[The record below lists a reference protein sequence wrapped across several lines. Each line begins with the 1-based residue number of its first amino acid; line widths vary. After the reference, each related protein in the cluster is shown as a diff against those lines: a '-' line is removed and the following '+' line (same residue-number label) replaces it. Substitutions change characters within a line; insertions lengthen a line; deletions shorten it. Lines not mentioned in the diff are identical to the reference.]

1 MSDFLKNYNEKKE
14 IVEKYIESLFLRENF
29 PQENLFEIMKYAVTN
44 GGKRIRP
51 VLMMASYGVFSENS
65 EKVLPF
71 CAAIEL
77 IHSYSLVHDDLP
89 AMDNDSLRRG
99 KPTCHVKFSHFGAI
113 LAGDALLNMAF
124 EVMTE
129 NMTDFEKGIKA
140 MKIIASASGAK
151 GMCAGQMTDMEG
163 SVTDFPALC
172 DMCSQKTGALLEA
185 SVLSG
190 AALGGAS
197 EETFQKLKE
206 YSKLLG
212 LIFQIKDD
220 ILDVTSTSDIMGK
233 TVGSDE
239 KNNKIT
245 FVSRY
250 GLKKAIEI
258 TDKYKN
264 KAVEILKSIDGDTV
278 FLQELTK
285 YMAERI
291 N

>member
-1 MSDFLKNYNEKKE
+1 MNDFLIQYNEKKNL
-14 IVEKYIESLFLRENF
+14 VEKYIENLFDENSF
-29 PQENLFEIMKYAVTN
+29 PQKNLFEIMKYAVTN

-51 VLMMASYGVFSENS
+51 VLMMAAFEVFSDNIS
-65 EKVLPF
+65 EVIPF

-124 EVMTE
+124 EIMAE
-129 NMTDFEKGIKA
+129 NMSDYEKGVNA
-140 MKIIASASGAK
+140 VKIISSASGAK

-163 SVTDFPALC
+163 SMEDFSALSV
-172 DMCSQKTGALLEA
+172 MCSQKTGALLEA
-185 SVLSG
+185 SVLAG
-190 AALGGAS
+190 AVLGGADTDS
-197 EETFQKLKE
+197 YNKLAE

-220 ILDVTSTSDIMGK
+220 VLDVTSTSDIMGK
-233 TVGSDE
+233 TVGKDE
-239 KNNKIT
+239 KNDKIT
-245 FVSRY
+245 FVSKY
-250 GLKKAIEI
+250 GLKKSVEI
-258 TDKYKN
+258 ISEHKN
-264 KAVEILKSIDGDTV
+264 NAVGILKSINGETM
-278 FLQELTK
+278 FLQELTE
-285 YMAERI
+285 YMAERS

>member
-1 MSDFLKNYNEKKE
+1 MNNFLEKYNEIKK
-14 IVEKYIESLFLRENF
+14 IVEKYIEKLFTTSDF
-29 PQENLFEIMKYAVTN
+29 PQKNLFNIMKYAVTN

-51 VLMMASYGVFSENS
+51 VLMYASYGIFSKNYDI
-65 EKVLPF
+65 VLPY

-89 AMDNDSLRRG
+89 AMDNDTLRRG

-124 EVMTE
+124 EIMVE
-129 NMTDFEKGIKA
+129 NMDCNSNGIKA
-140 MKIIASASGAK
+140 MQIISKASGAK
-151 GMCAGQMTDMEG
+151 GMCAGQMSDMEG
-163 SVTDFPALC
+163 SVNDFESLSV
-172 DMCSQKTGALLEA
+172 MCSQKTGALLEA
-185 SVLSG
+185 SVLAG
-190 AALGGAS
+190 AMLGNAN
-197 EETFQKLKE
+197 ETTFNKLKE

-220 ILDVTSTSDIMGK
+220 VLDVTSTNEIMGK

-245 FVSRY
+245 FVSKY
-250 GLKKAIEI
+250 GLKEAVRIIEE
-258 TDKYKN
+258 YKN
-264 KAVEILKSIDGDTV
+264 RAISILKSIDGDTL
-278 FLQELTK
+278 FLQELTE
-285 YMAERI
+285 YMAERK